1 MKRLF
6 DLLFSIVVLILFI
19 PLGIILSLCIIIDS
33 RGGVFYKQ
41 ERVGLNGAVFTILK
55 FRSMFVKT
63 DSNSS
68 LTVGNDR
75 RITRMGRLIRKL
87 KLDEFPQF
95 LNVIA
100 GQMSVVGPRPEVKE
114 FVDLYSDSQREI
126 LRVKP
131 GITDEA
137 SLAYFDE
144 NNMLSN
150 SSNPKL
156 TYIEEIMPRKIEI
169 NLKYISDKSW
179 YSDGIVILKT
189 FSKILRLR

>member
-6 DLLFSIVVLILFI
+6 DLLFSMVVLILFF
-19 PLGIILSLCIIIDS
+19 PFGIIISLCIIIDS
-33 RGGVFYKQ
+33 RGGIFYKQ

-63 DSNSS
+63 DANSS
-68 LTVGNDR
+68 LTVANDR
-75 RITRMGRLIRKL
+75 RITRMGKLLRKF

-95 LNVIA
+95 LNVIV

-144 NNMLSN
+144 NNLLSN

-169 NLKYISDKSW
+169 NLKYLLEKSW
-179 YSDGIVILKT
+179 YSDAVVILKT
-189 FSKILRLR
+189 MLRILRIN

>member
-6 DLLFSIVVLILFI
+6 DLLFSMVVLILFF
-19 PLGIILSLCIIIDS
+19 PLGILISLCIIIDS
-33 RGGVFYKQ
+33 RGDIFYKQ
-41 ERVGLNGAVFTILK
+41 ERVGLNGAIFTILK
-55 FRSMFVKT
+55 FRSMHVNSAVKGT
-63 DSNSS
+63 
-68 LTVGNDR
+68 LTVGDDA
-75 RITRMGRLIRKL
+75 RITRVGSLIRKV

-100 GQMSVVGPRPEVKE
+100 GQMSVVVPRPEVQE
-114 FVDLYSDSQREI
+114 FVDLYTDTQREI

-144 NNMLSN
+144 NNMLSE

-156 TYIEEIMPRKIEI
+156 TYIQEIMPRKIEI
-169 NLKYISDKSW
+169 NLKYISEKSW
-179 YSDGIVILKT
+179 YSDAIVILKT
-189 FSKILRLR
+189 MLKILRIK

>member
-144 NNMLSN
+144 NNMLLN

-169 NLKYISDKSW
+169 NLKYISEKSW

-189 FSKILRLR
+189 ILRVLGIR

>member
-6 DLLFSIVVLILFI
+6 DLLFSMVVLILFF
-19 PLGIILSLCIIIDS
+19 PLAIIISLCIIIDS
-33 RGGVFYKQ
+33 RGGIFYKQ
-41 ERVGLNGAVFTILK
+41 ERVGLNGVVFTILK
-55 FRSMFVKT
+55 FRSMYVKA
-63 DSNSS
+63 DSNGS
-68 LTVGNDR
+68 LTVAKDP
-75 RITRMGRLIRKL
+75 RITRMGWFIRKL

-114 FVDLYSDSQREI
+114 FVDLYTDKQREI
-126 LRVKP
+126 LKVKP

-144 NNMLSN
+144 NNMLSD

-156 TYIEEIMPRKIEI
+156 TYIQEIMPTKIEI
-169 NLKYISDKSW
+169 NLKYLSEKSW
-179 YSDGIVILKT
+179 YSDAVVILKT
-189 FSKILRLR
+189 MLRILRIN

>member
-1 MKRLF
+1 MYVN
-6 DLLFSIVVLILFI
+6 S
-19 PLGIILSLCIIIDS
+19 
-33 RGGVFYKQ
+33 
-41 ERVGLNGAVFTILK
+41 AVKGT
-55 FRSMFVKT
+55 
-63 DSNSS
+63 
-68 LTVGNDR
+68 LTVGDDT
-75 RITRMGRLIRKL
+75 RITRVGSLIRKV

-95 LNVIA
+95 LNVIV

-169 NLKYISDKSW
+169 NLKYISEKSW

-189 FSKILRLR
+189 MLRVFGIR

>member
-6 DLLFSIVVLILFI
+6 DLLFSMVVLILFF
-19 PLGIILSLCIIIDS
+19 PFGIIISLCIIIDS

-55 FRSMFVKT
+55 FRSMYVKA
-63 DSNSS
+63 DSNGS
-68 LTVGNDR
+68 LTVAKDP
-75 RITRMGRLIRKL
+75 RITRVGWLIRKL

-114 FVDLYSDSQREI
+114 FVDLYTDEQREI

-144 NNMLSN
+144 NNMLSD
-150 SSNPKL
+150 SSNPKF
-156 TYIEEIMPRKIEI
+156 TYIQEIMPRKIEI
-169 NLKYISDKSW
+169 NLKYLSEKSW
-179 YSDGIVILKT
+179 YSDAVVILKT
-189 FSKILRLR
+189 MLRILRIN

>member
-41 ERVGLNGAVFTILK
+41 ERVGLNGAVFTIFK

-68 LTVGNDR
+68 LTVANDR
-75 RITRMGRLIRKL
+75 RITRMGKLLRKF

-126 LRVKP
+126 LSVKP

-189 FSKILRLR
+189 ILRVLGIR

>member
-6 DLLFSIVVLILFI
+6 DLLFSMVVLILFF
-19 PLGIILSLCIIIDS
+19 PFGIIISLCIIIDS
-33 RGGVFYKQ
+33 RGGIFYKQ

-55 FRSMFVKT
+55 FRSMYVKA
-63 DSNSS
+63 DSNGS
-68 LTVGNDR
+68 LTVAKDP
-75 RITRMGRLIRKL
+75 RITRVGWLIRKL

-114 FVDLYSDSQREI
+114 FVDLYTDEQREI

-144 NNMLSN
+144 NNMLSD

-156 TYIEEIMPRKIEI
+156 TYIQEIMPTKIEI
-169 NLKYISDKSW
+169 NLKYLSEKSW
-179 YSDGIVILKT
+179 YSDAVVILKT
-189 FSKILRLR
+189 MLRILRVN

>member
-1 MKRLF
+1 M
-6 DLLFSIVVLILFI
+6 
-19 PLGIILSLCIIIDS
+19 
-33 RGGVFYKQ
+33 Y
-41 ERVGLNGAVFTILK
+41 
-55 FRSMFVKT
+55 VKA
-63 DSNSS
+63 DSNGS
-68 LTVGNDR
+68 LTVAKDP
-75 RITRMGRLIRKL
+75 RITRVGWLIRKL

-114 FVDLYSDSQREI
+114 FVDLYTDEQREI

-144 NNMLSN
+144 NNMLSD

-156 TYIEEIMPRKIEI
+156 TYIQEIMPRKIEI
-169 NLKYISDKSW
+169 NLKYISEKSW
-179 YSDGIVILKT
+179 YSDAVVILKT
-189 FSKILRLR
+189 MLRILRIN

>member
-126 LRVKP
+126 LSVKP

-144 NNMLSN
+144 NNMLLN

-169 NLKYISDKSW
+169 NLKYISEKSW

-189 FSKILRLR
+189 ILRVLGIR

>member
-1 MKRLF
+1 MKRIF
-6 DLLFSIVVLILFI
+6 DLLFSIVVLIFFI

-41 ERVGLNGAVFTILK
+41 ERVGLNGAVFTIFK

-68 LTVGNDR
+68 LTVANDR
-75 RITRMGRLIRKL
+75 RITRIGKLLRKF

-95 LNVIA
+95 LNVIV

-114 FVDLYSDSQREI
+114 FVDLYSDSQKEI

-169 NLKYISDKSW
+169 NLKYISEKSW

>member
-63 DSNSS
+63 DANSS
-68 LTVGNDR
+68 LTVANDR
-75 RITRMGRLIRKL
+75 RITRMGKLLRKF

-95 LNVIA
+95 LNVIV

-144 NNMLSN
+144 NNLLSN

-169 NLKYISDKSW
+169 NLKYLLEKSW
-179 YSDGIVILKT
+179 YSDAVVILKT
-189 FSKILRLR
+189 MLRILRIN

>member
-6 DLLFSIVVLILFI
+6 DLLFSMVVLILFF
-19 PLGIILSLCIIIDS
+19 PLGILISLCIIIDS
-33 RGGVFYKQ
+33 RGDIFYKQ
-41 ERVGLNGAVFTILK
+41 ERVGLNGAIFTILK
-55 FRSMFVKT
+55 FRSMHVNSAVKGT
-63 DSNSS
+63 
-68 LTVGNDR
+68 LTVGDDA
-75 RITRMGRLIRKL
+75 RITRVGSLIRKV

-100 GQMSVVGPRPEVKE
+100 GQMSVVGPRPEVQE
-114 FVDLYSDSQREI
+114 FVDLYTDTQREI

-144 NNMLSN
+144 NNMLSE

-156 TYIEEIMPRKIEI
+156 TYIQEIMPRKIEI
-169 NLKYISDKSW
+169 NLKYISEKSW
-179 YSDGIVILKT
+179 YSDAIVILKT
-189 FSKILRLR
+189 MLKILRIK

>member
-68 LTVGNDR
+68 LTVANDR
-75 RITRMGRLIRKL
+75 RITRMGKLLRKF
-87 KLDEFPQF
+87 KLD
-95 LNVIA
+95 
-100 GQMSVVGPRPEVKE
+100 
-114 FVDLYSDSQREI
+114 
-126 LRVKP
+126 
-131 GITDEA
+131 
-137 SLAYFDE
+137 
-144 NNMLSN
+144 
-150 SSNPKL
+150 
-156 TYIEEIMPRKIEI
+156 
-169 NLKYISDKSW
+169 
-179 YSDGIVILKT
+179 
-189 FSKILRLR
+189 

>member
-6 DLLFSIVVLILFI
+6 DLLFSMVVLILFF
-19 PLGIILSLCIIIDS
+19 PLAIIISLCIIIDS
-33 RGGVFYKQ
+33 RGGIFYKQ

-55 FRSMFVKT
+55 FRSMYVKA
-63 DSNSS
+63 DSNGS
-68 LTVGNDR
+68 LTVAKDP
-75 RITRMGRLIRKL
+75 RITRVGWLIRKL

-114 FVDLYSDSQREI
+114 FVDLYTDEQREI

-144 NNMLSN
+144 NNMLSD

-156 TYIEEIMPRKIEI
+156 TYIQEIMPTKIEI
-169 NLKYISDKSW
+169 NLKYLSEKSW
-179 YSDGIVILKT
+179 YSDAVVILKT
-189 FSKILRLR
+189 ILRILRIN

>member
-1 MKRLF
+1 M
-6 DLLFSIVVLILFI
+6 
-19 PLGIILSLCIIIDS
+19 
-33 RGGVFYKQ
+33 Y
-41 ERVGLNGAVFTILK
+41 
-55 FRSMFVKT
+55 VKA
-63 DSNSS
+63 DSNGS
-68 LTVGNDR
+68 LTVAKDP
-75 RITRMGRLIRKL
+75 RITRVGWLIRKL

-114 FVDLYSDSQREI
+114 FVDLYTDEQREI

-144 NNMLSN
+144 NNMLSD

-156 TYIEEIMPRKIEI
+156 TYIQEIMPRKIEI
-169 NLKYISDKSW
+169 NLKYLSEKSW
-179 YSDGIVILKT
+179 YSDAVVILKT
-189 FSKILRLR
+189 MLRILRIN

>member
-41 ERVGLNGAVFTILK
+41 ERVGLNGAVFTIFK

-68 LTVGNDR
+68 LTVANDR
-75 RITRMGRLIRKL
+75 RITRMGKLLRKF

-189 FSKILRLR
+189 ILRVLGIR

>member
-169 NLKYISDKSW
+169 NLKYISEKSW

-189 FSKILRLR
+189 ILRVLGIR

>member
-41 ERVGLNGAVFTILK
+41 ERVGLNGAVFTIFK

-68 LTVGNDR
+68 LTVANDR
-75 RITRMGRLIRKL
+75 RITRMGKLLRKF

-156 TYIEEIMPRKIEI
+156 TYIEEIMPHKIEI
-169 NLKYISDKSW
+169 NLKYISEKSW